1 MDTQK
6 FYGSHNETIKDVH
19 FVICL
24 LFYITHGWDSLAIMI
39 FKEVSEINVKTT
51 TVGKL
56 M

>member
-6 FYGSHNETIKDVH
+6 FYMIHNETIKDEH

-24 LFYITHGWDSLAIMI
+24 LFYVTHGWDSLAVMI
-39 FKEVSEINVKTT
+39 FKKVSEINVKTIT
-51 TVGKL
+51 AGKL